1 MNGKI
6 KTFIIA
12 LLSLLAIACLSAC
25 EYTPMQ
31 KDPYTAYE
39 INRVN
44 IVQQTST
51 NYSYVVESDITP
63 SETAKVYITR
73 YDSIPEDA
81 TAIPYTA
88 KSGKYVFDAEVKYD
102 SYFIF
107 VVDGDKTAVLP
118 MTRPQ
123 MAPTL
128 TANEESNVLS
138 YNFVNGTSW
147 SSFCDPTGKAVF
159 KSASPVF
166 DDNAEIVA
174 QNVNIFGIDTTTD
187 TNASE
192 EKPYYYVVLSAKNGI
207 VTYVSAPIMTL
218 DKTYSD
224 IEVSIGMQESKP
236 VLSVSG
242 KFVTAGNVAVE
253 LYSADTKL
261 GKVMEIVGDT
271 VTGDAG
277 DEFTATLDI
286 DQVISGKQ
294 GAGIWYDIKL
304 LNASGSLYELPKDVA
319 NMNETLNYGGVTFDF
334 KEWNNILKLNYTY
347 YTFEVTSVEIDTE
360 GVPTIVVKGLLP
372 TDIADVKVHADGN
385 STHYYWDN
393 VSTESGKF
401 EIRVNLDKL
410 NVDGTPW
417 CWFHIYTYETE
428 QEDPSKGYDSTDLM
442 LAKTPFEANDSW
454 SYKGI
459 SYTVQGD
466 GTYGLL
472 VIQPKELPAYEITS
486 MSMNAETATMTVKGN
501 IGTYADIKIHA
512 DGNNNHYYW
521 NSTVNEKGEFE
532 ITVNLDKI
540 PVDGTPWAFF
550 HIYTYAEKQTDPSQG
565 FTKVDIMLEA
575 TPFNEGDSWDYNGIR
590 YTVQGGSA
598 TWGLLVIQPKKIETQ
613 KAYTVTVDAT
623 NGTLTF
629 EGAMPEGVSDVK
641 LHAWAEKDLTWDN
654 VSTEEGKF
662 KVVVKLSDIP
672 VEGTPWAW
680 FHVYAYA
687 TKGGD
692 YQSTD
697 LARSTT
703 GLNVGDGWDYNGIR
717 YTVQDK
723 DQLVIQPKKIET
735 QKAYTVTLD
744 TSKATVT
751 FKGNIPEGIKE
762 IKIHTSANGR
772 EAYWNNTST
781 EEGKFEITVDLT
793 QITADDTPWIWFH
806 VYTYANEVTDPA
818 EGFTKTD
825 IPLDE
830 TGLTKGSYFDYN
842 GIRYTVV
849 DNSGT
854 YDLLVVQPTE
864 APKFAVTSMT
874 MDAATATM
882 TIKGTLGD
890 YADIKIHADG
900 NNKHYYWDNVSTES
914 GKFEINV
921 NLGIIPVESS
931 TPWCW
936 FHIYTYNEKQTDPSQ
951 GFDKIDLQR
960 TATGLEAGVYV
971 DYNGIRYTVQNNSQ
985 FVIQAT
991 VAPKFAVTSMTMDPA
1006 TATMTIK
1013 GTLGDYADIKV
1024 HANTD
1029 KADNSGH
1036 NDYYWDNVSTESG
1049 KFEINVNLDK
1059 IPVESH
1065 TPWAWFHIYT
1075 YNEKQTD
1082 PSQGFEKINLQRSAT
1097 GLEAGAYVDYNEV
1110 RYTVQ
1115 NQDQFVI
1122 QAKAI
1127 EIGVGELA
1135 DNFSDLKVELCLE
1148 DGKPILKVT
1157 GKFVRDGDITVVI
1170 YSNDNRLSSEMNL
1183 KGQKVSGKKGES
1195 FTATVDLTDLV
1206 VENGSGIWFDVKLV
1220 TEAGGNFDTP
1230 ASTANMEQTITCGT
1244 VTFSYAAW
1252 ENALKVKY

>member
-81 TAIPYTA
+81 TAIPYTV

-107 VVDGDKTAVLP
+107 VVDGEKTAVLP

-128 TANEESNVLS
+128 TANEASNVLS

-159 KSASPVF
+159 KSANPVF

-174 QNVNIFGIDTTTD
+174 QNVNIFGVDTTTD
-187 TNASE
+187 TEASE
-192 EKPYYYVVLSAKNGI
+192 DKPYYYVVLSAKNGI

-224 IEVSIGMQESKP
+224 IEVSIGMQDSKP

-277 DEFTATLDI
+277 EEFIATLDI

-304 LNASGSLYELPKDVA
+304 LNASGSLYELPKDAA
-319 NMNETLNYGGVTFDF
+319 NMDETLNYGGVTFDF

-347 YTFEVTSVEIDTE
+347 YTFEVTSVAIDDE
-360 GVPTIVVKGLLP
+360 GAPTIVVKGLLP

-385 STHYYWDN
+385 GTHYYWNN
-393 VSTESGKF
+393 VSEENGKF
-401 EIRVNLDKL
+401 EIRINLSELK
-410 NVDGTPW
+410 VEGTPW
-417 CWFHIYTYETE
+417 YWFHIYTYETE

-442 LAKTPFEANDSW
+442 LAKTPFKVNDGW
-454 SYKGI
+454 NYNGI
-459 SYTVQGD
+459 RYAVPEGQ
-466 GTYGLL
+466 TYGLL

-486 MSMNAETATMTVKGN
+486 MAMDSATATMTVKGN

-512 DGNNNHYYW
+512 DGNDNHYYW
-521 NSTVNEKGEFE
+521 DSTVNEKGEFE
-532 ITVNLDKI
+532 IKVNLDKI

-550 HIYTYAEKQTDPSQG
+550 HIYTYKEKQTDPSQG
-565 FTKVDIMLEA
+565 FTKVDVMLEA
-575 TPFNEGDSWDYNGIR
+575 TPFEAGNSWDYNGIR
-590 YTVQGGSA
+590 YTVIGGDG

-613 KAYTVTVDAT
+613 KAYTVT
-623 NGTLTF
+623 
-629 EGAMPEGVSDVK
+629 
-641 LHAWAEKDLTWDN
+641 
-654 VSTEEGKF
+654 
-662 KVVVKLSDIP
+662 
-672 VEGTPWAW
+672 
-680 FHVYAYA
+680 
-687 TKGGD
+687 
-692 YQSTD
+692 
-697 LARSTT
+697 
-703 GLNVGDGWDYNGIR
+703 
-717 YTVQDK
+717 
-723 DQLVIQPKKIET
+723 
-735 QKAYTVTLD
+735 LD
-744 TSKATVT
+744 TTKATVT
-751 FKGNIPEGIKE
+751 FKGNIPEGVKE

-772 EAYWNNTST
+772 EAYWNNAST

-793 QITADDTPWIWFH
+793 QITADDTPWVWFH
-806 VYTYANEVTDPA
+806 VYTYANEVTNPA
-818 EGFTKTD
+818 EGFTKAD
-825 IPLDE
+825 IPLEE

-849 DNSGT
+849 DNSSTNG
-854 YDLLVVQPTE
+854 LLVVQPTE

-874 MDAATATM
+874 MD
-882 TIKGTLGD
+882 
-890 YADIKIHADG
+890 
-900 NNKHYYWDNVSTES
+900 
-914 GKFEINV
+914 
-921 NLGIIPVESS
+921 
-931 TPWCW
+931 
-936 FHIYTYNEKQTDPSQ
+936 
-951 GFDKIDLQR
+951 
-960 TATGLEAGVYV
+960 
-971 DYNGIRYTVQNNSQ
+971 
-985 FVIQAT
+985 
-991 VAPKFAVTSMTMDPA
+991 PA
-1006 TATMTIK
+1006 TATMTII

-1024 HANTD
+1024 HADAD
-1029 KADNSGH
+1029 KADNSGKNH
-1036 NDYYWDNVSTESG
+1036 YYWENVSTESG
-1049 KFEINVNLDK
+1049 KFKINVNLGI
-1059 IPVESH
+1059 IPVESNE
-1065 TPWAWFHIYT
+1065 PWCWFHIYT
-1075 YNEKQTD
+1075 YAEKGGKETI
-1082 PSQGFEKINLQRSAT
+1082 INLQRSAT
-1097 GLEAGAYVDYNEV
+1097 GLEVGSYVDYNEV

-1127 EIGVGELA
+1127 VVGVGELS
-1135 DNFSDLKVELCLE
+1135 DNFFDLAVSLSII
-1148 DGKPILKVT
+1148 DNKPILTVT

-1170 YSNDNRLSSEMNL
+1170 YSKDEKLSSEMNL
-1183 KGQKVSGKKGES
+1183 KGQKVSGKKGET
-1195 FTATVDLTDLV
+1195 FTATVDLTNLV

-1230 ASTANMEQTITCGT
+1230 DSAANMEQTITCGD
-1244 VTFSYAAW
+1244 VTFSYAEFW
-1252 ENALKVKY
+1252 HALKVKY